1 MLREQDSQNNK
12 VQTPFSI
19 DEFVQHRFCSVCGVL
34 GMRVCPAH
42 NRRVVMVGVDGIVL
56 LVTWRP
62 QLKLDTLATYQV
74 LRSQG

>member
-1 MLREQDSQNNK
+1 
-12 VQTPFSI
+12 
-19 DEFVQHRFCSVCGVL
+19 
-34 GMRVCPAH
+34 MRVCPAH